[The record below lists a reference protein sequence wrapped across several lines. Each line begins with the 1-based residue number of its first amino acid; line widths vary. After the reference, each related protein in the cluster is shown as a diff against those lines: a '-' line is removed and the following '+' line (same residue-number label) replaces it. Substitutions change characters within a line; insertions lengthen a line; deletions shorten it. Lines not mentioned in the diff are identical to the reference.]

1 MSVAAT
7 VVPSSREASLLPAA
21 DANATASVALRIMP
35 LGASV
40 TWGVGSTTGSSYRK
54 DLRDLLVAAGNTVD
68 MVGEVKHGSDFT
80 DNESESF
87 SGYTLEQIAEKAAA
101 AVPKYKPNLV
111 LIDAGTNNCNRGGTV
126 ADLGRKMTALLEG
139 IFAASKGASVVLAT
153 ILANPDAKQDACRVD
168 ANRQYAA
175 LVEDLAA
182 KGRKVVLAD
191 MRSAQAPT
199 TRDLADGRHPNDAG
213 YAKMASVWFQGI
225 QLVISKGLLAAAE
238 EAT

>member
-1 MSVAAT
+1 
-7 VVPSSREASLLPAA
+7 
-21 DANATASVALRIMP
+21 MP

-54 DLRDLLVAAGNTVD
+54 ALRDLLVAAGHAVD

-101 AVPKYKPNLV
+101 AVPRYKPNLV
-111 LIDAGTNNCNRGGTV
+111 LIDAGTNNCNGGG
-126 ADLGRKMTALLEG
+126 AAAGIGAKMTAMLDG
-139 IFAASKGASVVLAT
+139 IFAGSRGVSVVLAT
-153 ILANPDAKQDACRVD
+153 ILANPDARQDGCRVE

-175 LVEDLAA
+175 LVADLAGKGA
-182 KGRKVVLAD
+182 KLVLAD
-191 MRSAQAPT
+191 MRSADGPT

-213 YAKMASVWFQGI
+213 YAKMANVWFRGI
-225 QLVISKGLLAAAE
+225 QDLAARGVLTAAE
-238 EAT
+238 AAA